1 MEKDNIEVRELIEER
16 EELENTIDKK
26 SDQGVDTHRDR
37 KKLDELNE
45 RIKINSFQEEK
56 LVEVST

>member
-1 MEKDNIEVRELIEER
+1 MKKDDVDIKELIEER

>member
-1 MEKDNIEVRELIEER
+1 MTKLDIEVKELIEER
-16 EELENTIDKK
+16 EELENIIDKK
-26 SDQGVDTHRDR
+26 SDQGVDTHRDS

-45 RIKINSFQEEK
+45 RIKINSFQDEK